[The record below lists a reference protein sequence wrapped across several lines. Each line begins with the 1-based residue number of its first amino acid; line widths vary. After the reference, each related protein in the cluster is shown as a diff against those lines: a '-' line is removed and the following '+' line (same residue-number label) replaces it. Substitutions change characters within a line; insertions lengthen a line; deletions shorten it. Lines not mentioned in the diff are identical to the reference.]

1 VVQGDFNCDGSVNT
15 ADFDLLAPKF
25 NQHVAAAP
33 ALGTLVPEPAGLG
46 LATLGMALVM
56 RRKRRG

>member
-1 VVQGDFNCDGSVNT
+1 MQGDFNYDGSVNT
-15 ADFDLLAPKF
+15 ADFDLLAQNF

-33 ALGTLVPEPAGLG
+33 ALGTLVSEPAGFG